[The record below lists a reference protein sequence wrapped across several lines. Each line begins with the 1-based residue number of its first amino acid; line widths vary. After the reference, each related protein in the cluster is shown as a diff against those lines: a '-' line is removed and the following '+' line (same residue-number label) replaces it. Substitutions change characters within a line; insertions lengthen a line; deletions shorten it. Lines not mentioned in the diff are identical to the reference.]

1 MSIYAIIYLV
11 LSAIGLLI
19 AANQHGKPKKEPHNF
34 WSTLIATSIVIWL
47 LYSGGFFDI
56 VPK

>member
-19 AANQHGKPKKEPHNF
+19 AANKHGKAEKETHNF
-34 WSTLIATSIVIWL
+34 WVTLISTSLVIWL

-56 VPK
+56 VKG

>member
-19 AANQHGKPKKEPHNF
+19 AANQHGKPKTEPYNF
-34 WSTLIATSIVIWL
+34 WHTLIASSIVIWL
-47 LYSGGFFDI
+47 LYAGGFFN
-56 VPK
+56 VVTK